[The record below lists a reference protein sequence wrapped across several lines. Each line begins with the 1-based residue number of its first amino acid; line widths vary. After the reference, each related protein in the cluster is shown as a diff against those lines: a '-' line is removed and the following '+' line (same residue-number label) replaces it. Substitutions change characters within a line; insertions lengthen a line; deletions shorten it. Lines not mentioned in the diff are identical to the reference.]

1 MSRLKTHLST
11 KAEAIID
18 GWYGPV
24 IDPNNP
30 GKLLEGIIY
39 GGPNAHDTVYKLE
52 FPEHAGV
59 HDQIELVGI
68 QTAFDSAQNMMME

>member
-1 MSRLKTHLST
+1 MSRIKHHLST

-18 GWYGPV
+18 GWHGPV

-30 GKLLEGIIY
+30 WKLSDVLFY

-59 HDQIELVGI
+59 DQIELVGI
-68 QTAFDSAQNMMME
+68 QAASDSALNMME

>member
-1 MSRLKTHLST
+1 MSRLKNHLST

-30 GKLLEGIIY
+30 GKLSEDLTY
-39 GGPNAHDTVYKLE
+39 GGPNAHDTAYKLE
-52 FPEHAGV
+52 FPEHAGT

-68 QTAFDSAQNMMME
+68 QTATDSTLNMME